1 MNVIG
6 WIYNLDLHGIE
17 LLLSIFEVWTMKKIM
32 ATMGSNDVDADVE
45 EGILDDDGEGLL
57 IF

>member
-1 MNVIG
+1 
-6 WIYNLDLHGIE
+6 
-17 LLLSIFEVWTMKKIM
+17 MKKIM

>member
-1 MNVIG
+1 
-6 WIYNLDLHGIE
+6 
-17 LLLSIFEVWTMKKIM
+17 MKKIM
-32 ATMGSNDVDADVE
+32 ATMSSNDVDADVE